1 MSEFPCEEA
10 AEMHIPDGY
19 LSPATCAVAY
29 AVALPFWVRG
39 LTRVKARMQGRTVP
53 MLAVVSAF
61 CFTVMTFNLPI
72 PGGTTAHAVGM
83 GVVAILLGPWAGL
96 LSISVALAIQA
107 LFFGDGGITS
117 FGANSVNMAIVG
129 CFTAWAVYRL
139 IAGRA
144 AIKAPRRAVAA
155 GLAGYV
161 AINASAFCA
170 ALEFGVQ
177 PWIFHDATGTP
188 LYAPYPLSVALP
200 AMMLAGAAEAVL
212 SAGVVAWL
220 QRAQPELLAPSAAAG
235 WRATRGLWAGVGSL
249 MVASPLG
256 LIAGGMAWEEWGPGD
271 LTDAATRT
279 EIAQASGGVTPS
291 AALPQG
297 LERLADLWTAP
308 MPDYAPAFLHNPVFG
323 YIASALIGGGLIV
336 LVMTALGALMARG
349 GQA

>member
-1 MSEFPCEEA
+1 
-10 AEMHIPDGY
+10 MHIPDGY

-29 AVALPFWVRG
+29 AVAVPFWMRG
-39 LTRVKARMQGRTVP
+39 LSLVKARMRGHTVP

-61 CFTVMTFNLPI
+61 CFTVMMFNLPI

-83 GVVAILLGPWAGL
+83 GVAAILLGPWAGL

-117 FGANSVNMAIVG
+117 FGANSFNMAIVG

-144 AIKAPRRAVAA
+144 AVTSPRQAVAA
-155 GLAGYV
+155 GIAGYV
-161 AINASAFCA
+161 GINAAAVCA

-177 PWIFHDATGTP
+177 PWLFHDAAGTP
-188 LYAPYPLSVALP
+188 LYAPYPLRVALP
-200 AMMLAGAAEAVL
+200 AMMLAHLTLAGAAEAVL

-220 QRAQPELLAPSAAAG
+220 QRAQPELLASSAAAG
-235 WRATRGLWAGVGSL
+235 WRATRGLWAGVGAL

-256 LIAGGMAWEEWGPGD
+256 LIAGGMAWGEWGPGA

-279 EIAQASGGVTPS
+279 EIAQASRGVAPPE
-291 AALPQG
+291 ALPQG
-297 LERLADLWTAP
+297 LARLADLWTAP
-308 MPDYAPAFLHNPVFG
+308 MPDYAPTFLHNAAFAYV
-323 YIASALIGGGLIV
+323 ASALIGGGLIV
-336 LVMTALGALMARG
+336 LAITALSALLERAGRV
-349 GQA
+349 